1 MANFQSINIY
11 SGSFITGSDR
21 RLLTSSIV
29 GAWEVDPDDGQSIQ
43 FRIPKEKIGTSNDRI
58 GFYISASGEVG
69 IGTKDPESAFDIRDN
84 TEDTRPDQRTAKS
97 FLPLTSSL
105 ISSSGKVFGSQ
116 FIASNA
122 YRLNDSSGT
131 DRFIIKETNNAVEVG
146 NENFTGVSIIGH
158 ISSSGNVTSS
168 GNIMATGNFMGN
180 NIGSI
185 QVGPSPSGSFNFIY
199 LTPVDFIT
207 DSSAR
212 AEGLIDNDGA
222 RITDGGGRLTYY
234 AQKIIPKGYKA
245 THVKVIGAGASD
257 RFEVHSS
264 SFDVRTAAEVGAIT
278 DMNIEKDI
286 TDVIGGDGTYVS
298 VAWSSRGSTSIYG
311 GYIKLEIV

>member
-199 LTPVDFIT
+199 LTICF
-207 DSSAR
+207 
-212 AEGLIDNDGA
+212 
-222 RITDGGGRLTYY
+222 
-234 AQKIIPKGYKA
+234 
-245 THVKVIGAGASD
+245 
-257 RFEVHSS
+257 
-264 SFDVRTAAEVGAIT
+264 
-278 DMNIEKDI
+278 
-286 TDVIGGDGTYVS
+286 
-298 VAWSSRGSTSIYG
+298 
-311 GYIKLEIV
+311 